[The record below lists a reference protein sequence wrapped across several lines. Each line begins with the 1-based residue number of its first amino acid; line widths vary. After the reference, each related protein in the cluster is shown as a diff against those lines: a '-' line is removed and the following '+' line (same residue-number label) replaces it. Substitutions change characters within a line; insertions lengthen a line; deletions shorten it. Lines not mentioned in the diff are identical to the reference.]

1 MPALRSPVNREHRAG
16 RSEQSLGF
24 TRSDP
29 AENQRDPLRTD
40 ARADPGQSRS
50 PGAGSTYRL
59 GTLARRAITL
69 AVVMAAGTTIVFTVP
84 SLGSVRHDLAT
95 IDPWWVVAAVGLEIA
110 SCVSFLP
117 LVGAFFDE
125 IPGPLA
131 RRVGWI
137 EEGSGAL
144 LPGGGVTSYALGGV
158 FLHRA
163 GMRTRRIVT
172 RSGGVFWFTTA
183 VNALV
188 LLLGALL
195 LLLRLAPGPTDFLRA
210 GLPLVIVAPLTLAVA
225 AVPRL
230 LPHGNEQTRAHP
242 WLVGL
247 VDGVSDAW
255 RAARHPSWRLLGAIG
270 YLCFDMAVLFCLF
283 RGLGYHVS
291 CGVLIVAYL
300 IGYLAAIIPVPG
312 GIGVLEGGLAGAL
325 VLYGAP
331 AATSAAAVLVY
342 HAIAFWVPSLGGL
355 GAWAD
360 LTLRHF
366 APKTPPF
373 PEPPKDP
380 PAMSGVR

>member
-1 MPALRSPVNREHRAG
+1 
-16 RSEQSLGF
+16 
-24 TRSDP
+24 
-29 AENQRDPLRTD
+29 
-40 ARADPGQSRS
+40 
-50 PGAGSTYRL
+50 
-59 GTLARRAITL
+59 
-69 AVVMAAGTTIVFTVP
+69 MAAGTTIVFTVP

-380 PAMSGVR
+380 LPCPESDEPLSPSLSARYFSRRPAYSRYSNGTPAER